1 MAVSEESSI
10 YSTQLSVAEILY
22 HLVGIPVGKLSLYT
36 ACAGIRPDTTLPL
49 MLDLGTNNQ
58 ELLDDPLYMGTKKTR
73 ISEAEELE
81 FMTELMSA
89 LSEKWP
95 GVLVQFEDFKNPFP
109 ALEKFAPLY
118 TCFNDDIQG
127 TGAVVLGGIINAVRE
142 SGIHAKDH
150 RAVFLGAGSAGVGV
164 AKQIVQFF
172 MQEGLSE
179 DEARDCFYLVDSKG
193 LVTNDRGDTLANHKL
208 YFSRNDNEGQQYKTL
223 EEVVDLVKPTI
234 LMGLSTIGGA
244 FTPEIL
250 KKVASWNK
258 FPIIFPLSNPSD
270 NSECTFEDALKYTEG
285 RALFAS
291 GSPFSPVEFAGKLH
305 HAGQGNNVF
314 VFPGIGLGSILSK
327 GTRVTGE

>member
-1 MAVSEESSI
+1 M
-10 YSTQLSVAEILY
+10 
-22 HLVGIPVGKLSLYT
+22 GIPVGKLSLYT

-58 ELLDDPLYMGTKKTR
+58 ELLDDPIYMGTKKPR
-73 ISEAEELE
+73 VSEPEALE

-109 ALEKFAPLY
+109 ALEKFSPLY

-142 SGIHAKDH
+142 SGIHARDQ
-150 RAVFLGAGSAGVGV
+150 RAVFLGAGAAGTGV

-172 MQEGLSE
+172 IREGLSE
-179 DEARDCFYLVDSKG
+179 DEARACFYLVDSKG
-193 LVTNDRGDTLANHKL
+193 LVTNDRGDKLASHKT
-208 YFSRNDNEGQQYKTL
+208 YFSRSDNQGRQYKTL

-250 KKVASWNK
+250 KKVASWHQS
-258 FPIIFPLSNPSD
+258 PIIFPLSNPSA

-291 GSPFSPVEFAGKLH
+291 GSPFDPVEYAGKTRY
-305 HAGQGNNVF
+305 AGQGNNVF
-314 VFPGIGLGSILSK
+314 VFPGRLSIRL
-327 GTRVTGE
+327 

>member
-1 MAVSEESSI
+1 
-10 YSTQLSVAEILY
+10 
-22 HLVGIPVGKLSLYT
+22 
-36 ACAGIRPDTTLPL
+36 

-73 ISEAEELE
+73 ISETEELE

-164 AKQIVQFF
+164 ARQIVQFF
-172 MQEGLSE
+172 IQEGLSE

-193 LVTNDRGDTLANHKL
+193 LVTNDRGDRLANHKL
-208 YFSRNDNEGQQYKTL
+208 YFSRNDNQGQQYKTL
-223 EEVVDLVKPTI
+223 EEVVDHVKPTI

-244 FTPEIL
+244 FTPDIL

-291 GSPFSPVEFAGKLH
+291 GSPFSPVEFSGKLH

-327 GTRVTGE
+327 GTRVTSEYMTKVPFK